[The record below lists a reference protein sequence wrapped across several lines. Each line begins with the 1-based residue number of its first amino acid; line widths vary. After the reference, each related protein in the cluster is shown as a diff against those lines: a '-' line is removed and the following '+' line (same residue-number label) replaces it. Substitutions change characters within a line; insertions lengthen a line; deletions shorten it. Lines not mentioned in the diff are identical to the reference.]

1 MGSDDWDAYEHLP
14 GGVRPASGL
23 GLVNAQ
29 VEIGLCSCGGEI
41 VVTRKRDN
49 DIIAA
54 IQTHQQTDQHLEWR
68 RRKGIK

>member
-1 MGSDDWDAYEHLP
+1 
-14 GGVRPASGL
+14 
-23 GLVNAQ
+23 VNAQ